1 MALEEALTSAVKE
14 CIAKGIL
21 AEFLI
26 KHGAEVI
33 NMLATEWKIEDA
45 LEVAKEEGL
54 EEGIEIGKAEGKAE
68 VKMEVLSLLEQ
79 GYSIDEIKAKLK
91 PQ

>member
-1 MALEEALTSAVKE
+1 TE
-14 CIAKGIL
+14 
-21 AEFLI
+21 
-26 KHGAEVI
+26 HGAEVI
-33 NMLATEWKIEDA
+33 DMLATEWKFEEA

-54 EEGIEIGKAEGKAE
+54 EEGIEIGEARGEARGEAKGKAEGKAE
-68 VKMEVLSLLEQ
+68 VLDLMEQ